1 MEIIDEDRKR
11 EREVLIWIGN
21 ETVWRGLFET
31 LLFEASFFFNISRRI
46 SSRCLG
52 FVRFLC
58 WCCFFNILFLFMRLF
73 KWERSSDVFLFYCS
87 VEKKKFPW
95 GYQSAL
101 PLERLL
107 IHLEIICKL
116 TLSPFCSVLFKR
128 YLFWWGRCYESMRIH
143 E

>member
-1 MEIIDEDRKR
+1 MRIEKERGINLNRKR
-11 EREVLIWIGN
+11 NSLTRLIRNSLIWS
-21 ETVWRGLFET
+21 V
-31 LLFEASFFFNISRRI
+31 FFFLIFRGGSA
-46 SSRCLG
+46 L
-52 FVRFLC
+52 VALDLC
-58 WCCFFNILFLFMRLF
+58 VSYVDVVFSTFSFYLCVYLNESVQVTFFYSIVQW
-73 KWERSSDVFLFYCS
+73 K
-87 VEKKKFPW
+87 KKKFPW